1 MTALWGSLF
10 FIMMAEMGDKTQLV
24 ALAFATK
31 YKVRDV
37 ILGIFGATLLVHLFS
52 VVVGQFLGEW
62 IPFKYIQILAGASF
76 IGFGIW
82 TLRGDELD
90 DEANKQS
97 RFGPLMTVAI
107 AFFLAELGD
116 KTQLATISLA
126 AKYSSVT
133 TAKAVSF
140 IQVWAGSTLGMVV
153 ADGLAII
160 VGIVLG
166 KRLPEKIIKWVSALI
181 FIGFGAAT
189 LAQIWF

>member
-1 MTALWGSLF
+1 MSALWGSLF

-82 TLRGDELD
+82 TLRGDELN
-90 DEANKQS
+90 DEADKQS
-97 RFGPLMTVAI
+97 RFGPLITVAI

-133 TAKAVSF
+133 TEKFMSF